1 MNKNLKIQVDYTT
14 KTKNFQLFLP
24 INYEVNIP
32 ADDSVRLLSNV
43 LEEIDYTELYGA
55 YSRKEKNTAVSPK
68 NLFKILVYAYMNNIY
83 SSRQIESACKRD
95 INFMYLLEGAKA
107 PDHNTIA
114 RFRSL
119 RLKDVV
125 DGLFNQ
131 VVLLLK
137 SYGEL
142 SCENLFVDGTKIEAN
157 ANKYSFVW
165 KKTILKN
172 QSKLQ
177 DKMRKQ
183 LPELLDK
190 YEFKI
195 YLAEN
200 IKAKRLKKFID
211 KLDKIKTSSHIEFT
225 NGKGKHKTDFQRD
238 YELLLDWYEREKK
251 YEYYLCRMKDR
262 NSLSKTDESATFMH
276 LKEDHM
282 RNSQLKP
289 AYNVQIAVDAEYIVA
304 TEIFNER
311 NDVNTF
317 VPFMKKIENQL
328 GIKYMYPTADA
339 GYESEENYT
348 YFENNGQKPCI
359 KPSNYEQTKTRK
371 YKKDIG
377 RAENMKYDETT
388 DTYTCHYGRKL
399 TNIGVRKSKTSSG
412 YMTVKTIYEC
422 ENCKGCPHKAQC
434 IKKNARCNT
443 LLEERTKRFELSK
456 TFKQQRKEM
465 LERINTEQGIL
476 LRINRS
482 IQVEGAFGVL
492 KEDKGF
498 RRFLTRGTTNVRTET
513 LLLCLAYNIEKLHNK
528 TIANRQGQFLH
539 KVKVA

>member
-1 MNKNLKIQVDYTT
+1 MTNKSKIQVDYTT
-14 KTKNFQLFLP
+14 KTKYFQLFLP
-24 INYEVNIP
+24 INFEMNIP

-43 LEEIDYTELYGA
+43 LEELDYTELYRA
-55 YSRKEKNTAVSPK
+55 YSRKEKNNAVSPK
-68 NLFKILVYAYMNNIY
+68 NLFKVLVYAYMCNLH
-83 SSRQIESACKRD
+83 STRQIETACKRD

-114 RFRSL
+114 RFRSA
-119 RLKDVV
+119 RLEGIV

-137 SYGEL
+137 DYGEL

-157 ANKYSFVW
+157 ANKYTFVW

-172 QSKLQ
+172 QAKLQ
-177 DKMRKQ
+177 DKMHKE
-183 LPELLDK
+183 LPVLLAK
-190 YEFKI
+190 YGFKM
-195 YLAEN
+195 YLAED

-211 KLDKIKTSSHIEFT
+211 RLNKMKSTVIFVSGI
-225 NGKGKHKTDFQRD
+225 GKRKTDFQRD
-238 YELLLDWYEREKK
+238 YELLLDWCEREKK
-251 YEYYLCRMKDR
+251 YEYYLRRMKDR

-304 TEIFNER
+304 TEIFNDR
-311 NDVNTF
+311 TDVNTF
-317 VPFMKKIENQL
+317 VPFMEKIKNQL

-359 KPSNYEQTKTRK
+359 KPANYEKTKTRK
-371 YKKDIG
+371 HKNDIG
-377 RAENMKYDETT
+377 RAENMQYDENT
-388 DTYTCHYGRKL
+388 DTYICHYGKKL
-399 TNIGVRKSKTSSG
+399 VNVGVRKTKTSSG
-412 YMTVKTIYEC
+412 YISEKTMYQC
-422 ENCKGCPHKAQC
+422 ESCKGCPHKAQC
-434 IKKNARCNT
+434 IKNNARCNT
-443 LLEERTKRFELSK
+443 SLEERTKRFELSK
-456 TFKQQRKEM
+456 TFKKQREEM
-465 LERINTEQGIL
+465 LERINTKQGIL

-492 KEDKGF
+492 KEDMGF
-498 RRFLTRGTTNVRTET
+498 RRFLTRGTTNVRTEMI
-513 LLLCLAYNIEKLHNK
+513 LLCLAYNVQKLHNK
-528 TIANRQGQFLH
+528 TMTNRQGQFLH
-539 KVKVA
+539 ELKTA